1 MSAENLREAE
11 HRGAA
16 YLAAAGRE
24 EAAQT
29 ARLLL
34 CHILGLDFT
43 DYILARERELP
54 AEAGKCYGELLA
66 RRAQGVPLQYLTRA
80 QTFCGLVLYVDERVL
95 IPR

>member
-1 MSAENLREAE
+1 MSAESLREAE

-54 AEAGKCYGELLA
+54 AEA
-66 RRAQGVPLQYLTRA
+66 
-80 QTFCGLVLYVDERVL
+80 
-95 IPR
+95 